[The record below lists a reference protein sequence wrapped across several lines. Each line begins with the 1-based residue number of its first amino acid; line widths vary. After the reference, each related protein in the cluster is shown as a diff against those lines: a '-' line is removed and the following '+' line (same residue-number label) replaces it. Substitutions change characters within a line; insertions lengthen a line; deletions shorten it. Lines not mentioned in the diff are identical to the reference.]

1 MREGRWTTVTESEY
15 EHEHRGL
22 ESIREKLPD
31 ADPWRAWS
39 NFTFT
44 ANTGHVREIDLLVV
58 APGGVCMIELKN
70 WHGSLT
76 SENGT
81 WVQTTPNGRRVTHG
95 NPLHLV
101 NKKAKELAGLL
112 GQNGKRVWVA
122 EAVCFTADDLRV
134 RLPAHDEN
142 GVYTITELVAMLNQP
157 PRDERR
163 RITAIDSREIKTALE
178 RVGVRPSDAR
188 YKVGPYELKRKAF
201 DSGETWADYLAEHTE
216 LPEVARVRIYLRERG
231 SDASIRQSVESA
243 ARREAAVLRRFRHPG
258 VVQLKQ
264 YDPSGHAWGPALIFD
279 YHPQTLRL
287 DEYLLQYGE
296 KLDIL
301 GRMALVRQLAETM
314 RSAHS
319 SRIHH
324 RALAARSVH
333 VMPRNRG
340 REGQA
345 VGEDAAWL
353 SPHLQISDWQI
364 ATQRSGAGSSGQGGT
379 RFAPTALSAMHLPEG
394 SDPYLAPELTALN
407 ADPVYLDVYGLGV
420 LTYLLVTGKA
430 PAASQAELLT
440 RLEAGEGLR
449 PSSLVDGL
457 SEDIDDLVQA
467 ATAYRPG
474 QRLSTVDEFLEMLEL
489 VEDSLTA
496 PA

>member
-15 EHEHRGL
+15 DHEHRGL

-31 ADPWRAWS
+31 SDPWRAWS

-44 ANTGHVREIDLLVV
+44 ANTGHVREIDLLVI

-81 WVQTTPNGRRVTHG
+81 WVQTTPNGRRVPHG

-142 GVYTITELVAMLNQP
+142 GVYTVTDLVAMLNQP

-178 RVGVRPSDAR
+178 RVGVRPSNAK
-188 YKVGPYELKRKAF
+188 YKVGPYELDRKSF
-201 DSGETWADYLAEHTE
+201 DSGPTWADYLARHSE
-216 LPEVARVRIYLRERG
+216 LPELARVRIYLRERG
-231 SDASIRQSVESA
+231 SDATIRQSVESA

-258 VVQLKQ
+258 AVQLKQ
-264 YDPSGHAWGPALIFD
+264 YDPSGHASGPALIFD

-301 GRMALVRQLAETM
+301 SRMALIRQLAETM

-353 SPHLQISDWQI
+353 SP
-364 ATQRSGAGSSGQGGT
+364 TCRS
-379 RFAPTALSAMHLPEG
+379 PTGRSPRSA
-394 SDPYLAPELTALN
+394 A
-407 ADPVYLDVYGLGV
+407 
-420 LTYLLVTGKA
+420 A
-430 PAASQAELLT
+430 PAA
-440 RLEAGEGLR
+440 
-449 PSSLVDGL
+449 
-457 SEDIDDLVQA
+457 
-467 ATAYRPG
+467 PG
-474 QRLSTVDEFLEMLEL
+474 R
-489 VEDSLTA
+489 A
-496 PA
+496 

>member
-1 MREGRWTTVTESEY
+1 MAEPVSSQQEATKRGPHMREGRWTTVTESEY
-15 EHEHRGL
+15 GHEHRGL

-81 WVQTTPNGRRVTHG
+81 WVQTTPTGRRVTHG

-163 RITAIDSREIKTALE
+163 RITAIDPREIKTALE

-216 LPEVARVRIYLRERG
+216 LPEVARVRIYLRERD

-258 VVQLKQ
+258 SRAWEAESE
-264 YDPSGHAWGPALIFD
+264 DTEPSTTGSRGFSGS
-279 YHPQTLRL
+279 
-287 DEYLLQYGE
+287 LLSPSASPP
-296 KLDIL
+296 ISPPT
-301 GRMALVRQLAETM
+301 RASTTLVRSKCGCQASH
-314 RSAHS
+314 RS
-319 SRIHH
+319 R
-324 RALAARSVH
+324 
-333 VMPRNRG
+333 
-340 REGQA
+340 
-345 VGEDAAWL
+345 W
-353 SPHLQISDWQI
+353 
-364 ATQRSGAGSSGQGGT
+364 
-379 RFAPTALSAMHLPEG
+379 SA
-394 SDPYLAPELTALN
+394 
-407 ADPVYLDVYGLGV
+407 
-420 LTYLLVTGKA
+420 
-430 PAASQAELLT
+430 
-440 RLEAGEGLR
+440 
-449 PSSLVDGL
+449 
-457 SEDIDDLVQA
+457 SE
-467 ATAYRPG
+467 
-474 QRLSTVDEFLEMLEL
+474 
-489 VEDSLTA
+489 
-496 PA
+496 